1 MKNRNVIIGLIVGI
15 LVILCCCM
23 AACGAIAYYGLSS
36 APSEVEE
43 VVVTIISPTEETS
56 LPEIPTATVS
66 VEVIEENEIKVPEET
81 EHETV
86 NTLKNEEVPVNDPI
100 ELAERLGGEE
110 NIPTTKPVEDL
121 NREVGERETF
131 WVTNVDTSEN
141 FQVETILEAVT
152 DHLYFWIEDGVKF
165 SRRDLDKLAQTFETK
180 IYPTDREFF
189 GSEWSPGVDNDPH
202 IYIIYASGLGSNL
215 AGYFSSVDE
224 YPPQAHEYSNSHETF
239 MLNSDTS
246 GLGETYTYGVLA
258 HEFQHMIH
266 WYWDRNETSW
276 LNEGFSELAAFL
288 NGYYSGGF
296 ATTYAQ
302 NPDLQLNDW
311 PNDPSKTTPHYGS
324 SFLFVAYFLDR
335 FGSAA
340 TQALVSHEM
349 NGMSSIDALNLTD
362 PVNGESFGA
371 DEIFIDWAITNYL
384 QSEYSLTGRYN
395 YNDYENA
402 PRFRATEE
410 ISDCPASEQKRTV
423 HQYGVDYI
431 SLTCPGDYVL
441 RFDGEEEVS
450 VLPAN
455 PHSGNFAYWSNKGD
469 HSDMTLD
476 KTFDFTEY
484 DAPLTLTYWVWY
496 DLEEDYDYLYLET
509 STDGENWVI
518 IHTPSGTDEDPSG
531 NSYGWGYNG
540 SSGGDGSWIQEKVD
554 LSQFAGQKVTIRF
567 EYVTDAAVNG
577 EGLLLDDI
585 AIPET
590 GYSTGFEVDAGG
602 WVDAG
607 FVRIQN
613 VLPQTY
619 QLAILRLGDSPEVE
633 YLTLT
638 AGNEIE
644 IPLAIGNGNADEV
657 ILVVAGTTRFTRQE
671 ASYSFWIE
679 QQ

>member
-1 MKNRNVIIGLIVGI
+1 
-15 LVILCCCM
+15 
-23 AACGAIAYYGLSS
+23 
-36 APSEVEE
+36 
-43 VVVTIISPTEETS
+43 
-56 LPEIPTATVS
+56 
-66 VEVIEENEIKVPEET
+66 
-81 EHETV
+81 
-86 NTLKNEEVPVNDPI
+86 
-100 ELAERLGGEE
+100 
-110 NIPTTKPVEDL
+110 
-121 NREVGERETF
+121 
-131 WVTNVDTSEN
+131 
-141 FQVETILEAVT
+141 
-152 DHLYFWIEDGVKF
+152 
-165 SRRDLDKLAQTFETK
+165 
-180 IYPTDREFF
+180 
-189 GSEWSPGVDNDPH
+189 
-202 IYIIYASGLGSNL
+202 
-215 AGYFSSVDE
+215 
-224 YPPQAHEYSNSHETF
+224 
-239 MLNSDTS
+239 
-246 GLGETYTYGVLA
+246 
-258 HEFQHMIH
+258 
-266 WYWDRNETSW
+266 
-276 LNEGFSELAAFL
+276 
-288 NGYYSGGF
+288 
-296 ATTYAQ
+296 
-302 NPDLQLNDW
+302 
-311 PNDPSKTTPHYGS
+311 
-324 SFLFVAYFLDR
+324 
-335 FGSAA
+335 
-340 TQALVSHEM
+340 
-349 NGMSSIDALNLTD
+349 
-362 PVNGESFGA
+362 
-371 DEIFIDWAITNYL
+371 
-384 QSEYSLTGRYN
+384 
-395 YNDYENA
+395 
-402 PRFRATEE
+402 
-410 ISDCPASEQKRTV
+410 
-423 HQYGVDYI
+423 
-431 SLTCPGDYVL
+431 
-441 RFDGEEEVS
+441 
-450 VLPAN
+450 
-455 PHSGNFAYWSNKGD
+455 
-469 HSDMTLD
+469 MTLD